1 MNQNLLY
8 LDNKSLYEN
17 LQLLQVSVEKM
28 YLFMHGHKQQ
38 IAFSICMATALHSY
52 PWANVIYAL
61 SSLTCGLYLH
71 PLTVTEWQQVI
82 QCWVSGTNANLKQ
95 VSELKSARILLG

>member
-1 MNQNLLY
+1 MNQKVKNYYFFLNLFY

-28 YLFMHGHKQQ
+28 YFFMLGHKQQ

-52 PWANVIYAL
+52 PWANIIYAL

-71 PLTVTEWQQVI
+71 PLTVTGAAASDSV
-82 QCWVSGTNANLKQ
+82 
-95 VSELKSARILLG
+95 LGKWH